1 MNQSERGAQRSAS
14 RLFTN
19 VYLIVGSL
27 YLIFGNYAIP
37 FAFAQRQASA
47 LPDTPAVRPS
57 PLPRVRPTPVPRP
70 QPPSPTATPTIPPT
84 ATPTATLTPTA
95 SPTATSTI
103 TPTAT
108 PAAPVAQPATY
119 IGANSFTANWSS
131 VTGATGYR
139 LDVATDSSFTM
150 FVPGYQNRNV
160 GNVMSQSVSGLNASS
175 TYRYRVRSYNGGATS
190 GNSNV
195 INVTTLSATGPPVV
209 ITNPATLIASFS
221 ATLNG
226 LVDPHGLS
234 TTVYFQYRPDYQL
247 RVHHILS
254 NQEWEHVPECQCEY
268 QRLSCEHHVSFP
280 RCSH

>member
-1 MNQSERGAQRSAS
+1 MNQSKRETRRRAS

-70 QPPSPTATPTIPPT
+70 QPPSPTA
-84 ATPTATLTPTA
+84 

-108 PAAPVAQPATY
+108 PAAPEAQPATY
-119 IGANSFTANWSS
+119 VGANSFTANWSN
-131 VTGATGYR
+131 VAGANGYR

-150 FVPGYQNRNV
+150 FVPGYQN
-160 GNVMSQSVSGLNASS
+160 
-175 TYRYRVRSYNGGATS
+175 
-190 GNSNV
+190 
-195 INVTTLSATGPPVV
+195 
-209 ITNPATLIASFS
+209 
-221 ATLNG
+221 
-226 LVDPHGLS
+226 
-234 TTVYFQYRPDYQL
+234 
-247 RVHHILS
+247 
-254 NQEWEHVPECQCEY
+254 
-268 QRLSCEHHVSFP
+268 
-280 RCSH
+280 